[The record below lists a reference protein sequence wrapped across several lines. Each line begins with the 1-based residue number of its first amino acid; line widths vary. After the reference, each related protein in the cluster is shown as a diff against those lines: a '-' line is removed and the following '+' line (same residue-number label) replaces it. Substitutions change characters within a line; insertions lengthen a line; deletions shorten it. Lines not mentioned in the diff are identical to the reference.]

1 MSDKKGPFD
10 TDFKGIIKNLSWPW
24 YVWVIEELRQEY
36 LCTDKDGKSICLL
49 EKCEDYKSCIGK
61 PFIQAIRILEA
72 AGKVEKKE
80 ALASLDDIYL
90 SASVSP
96 WDRSVKHLGIVRS
109 LLESLPDK
117 EEK

>member
-1 MSDKKGPFD
+1 MSEKGRFNAAITILELEEAKLSRGLGHPQISDEIKRNLTPMLFD
-10 TDFKGIIKNLSWPW
+10 
-24 YVWVIEELRQEY
+24 YRA
-36 LCTDKDGKSICLL
+36 
-49 EKCEDYKSCIGK
+49 
-61 PFIQAIRILEA
+61 AIRVLEA
-72 AGKVEKKE
+72 AGRVDKKE

>member
-1 MSDKKGPFD
+1 
-10 TDFKGIIKNLSWPW
+10 
-24 YVWVIEELRQEY
+24 
-36 LCTDKDGKSICLL
+36 
-49 EKCEDYKSCIGK
+49 
-61 PFIQAIRILEA
+61 
-72 AGKVEKKE
+72 VEKKE

>member
-1 MSDKKGPFD
+1 MSEKNGPFD
-10 TDFKGIIKNLSWPW
+10 NVVEVLRHSAFSITDA
-24 YVWVIEELRQEY
+24 EAEA
-36 LCTDKDGKSICLL
+36 
-49 EKCEDYKSCIGK
+49 
-61 PFIQAIRILEA
+61 AIRVLIV
-72 AGKVEKKE
+72 AGRVEKKE

>member
-1 MSDKKGPFD
+1 MSEKKPFD
-10 TDFKGIIKNLSWPW
+10 VAIAVLKTELQECSPD
-24 YVWVIEELRQEY
+24 EEDEF
-36 LCTDKDGKSICLL
+36 CD
-49 EKCEDYKSCIGK
+49 
-61 PFIQAIRILEA
+61 FIQSLTDNQYEKGLWIAIHVLEA

-109 LLESLPDK
+109 LLESLPDGGK
-117 EEK
+117 K